1 MKISLKDQAEISPAL
16 PMQCAATFTGSALP
30 LEFVDIPGEIGGA
43 AVVAVAVT
51 VTNADGVA
59 ATAPCEHAGG
69 VWRVAFA
76 ASCFEHYGFVER
88 GASVALTL
96 RDGSGNERGM
106 VLAVGDLEVKRSS
119 PSAAPGDP
127 EKSYQI
133 KGEDIFVKTRVI
145 DDVQHYARQEMSYD
159 AEMGAWGADWL
170 GDYILEDGEFIPYE
184 APTGGGVT
192 TAAVALLMLLA
203 PFFASAVTATKGYVD
218 RKDGEVAAAA
228 TNYTDSAIS
237 QIPAPDFSPSNATLV
252 ATIEETSPAPGDY
265 ATVSNKAMTALQSYT
280 ETDPTI
286 PGWAKAPSKPTY
298 TAAEVGALGIHG
310 EQTIT
315 GTGSQEITFTFGSA
329 VPYFKLTD
337 SYGNTTYI
345 EADDSSVLRSPI
357 WLKLPAVDGTFALKS
372 EIPSAFSYTVI
383 TNAPWLTSF
392 TETDP
397 TVPRWAKFE
406 TQPLPPD
413 YSNVSNKAMNALQS
427 YTETDPTIPG
437 WAKAASKP
445 TYTAAEVGATTPA
458 DVTAAIRE
466 QSLGGI
472 WDAELEVWWTPRM
485 KNGSLTYEATT
496 NVNLN
501 AGN

>member
-1 MKISLKDQAEISPAL
+1 MKISLKDQATISPAL

-30 LEFVDIPGEIGGA
+30 LEFVDIPDEIGGA
-43 AVVAVAVT
+43 AVVAVAAT
-51 VTNADGVA
+51 VTNADGAA

-69 VWRVAFA
+69 VWRVTFA

-88 GASVALTL
+88 GVSVALTL

-159 AEMGAWGADWL
+159 AEMDAWGADWL
-170 GDYILEDGEFIPYE
+170 GDYILVDGEFVPFQ
-184 APTGGGVT
+184 AAGG
-192 TAAVALLMLLA
+192 TAATVATALLALILV
-203 PFFASAVTATKGYVD
+203 PFSAFGITATKEYVD
-218 RKDGEVAAAA
+218 RRDGEIAQAA
-228 TNYTDSAIS
+228 TNYTDSAIAE
-237 QIPAPDFSPSNATLV
+237 IPAPDFSPSNATLV
-252 ATIEETSPAPGDY
+252 ATIEATSPAPGDY
-265 ATVSNKAMTALQSYT
+265 ATVSNKAMTALQS
-280 ETDPTI
+280 
-286 PGWAKAPSKPTY
+286 
-298 TAAEVGALGIHG
+298 
-310 EQTIT
+310 
-315 GTGSQEITFTFGSA
+315 
-329 VPYFKLTD
+329 
-337 SYGNTTYI
+337 
-345 EADDSSVLRSPI
+345 
-357 WLKLPAVDGTFALKS
+357 
-372 EIPSAFSYTVI
+372 
-383 TNAPWLTSF
+383 F
-392 TETDP
+392 TESDP
-397 TVPRWAKFE
+397 TVH
-406 TQPLPPD
+406 T
-413 YSNVSNKAMNALQS
+413 
-427 YTETDPTIPG
+427 
-437 WAKAASKP
+437 WAKAANKP

-485 KNGSLTYEATT
+485 RNGSLTYEATT